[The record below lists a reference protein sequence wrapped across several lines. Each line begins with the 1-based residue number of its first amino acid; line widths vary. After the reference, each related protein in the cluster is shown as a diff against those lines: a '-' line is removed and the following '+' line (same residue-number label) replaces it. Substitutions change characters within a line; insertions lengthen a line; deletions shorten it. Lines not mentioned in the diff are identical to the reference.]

1 MKRCKV
7 VDGRVISN
15 GTSYRVGES
24 VELSD
29 SEADRCVKLG
39 VVSVFSVVVPE
50 PVVAEPEV
58 ESTPE
63 PEVAEPVKTNKP
75 KRKNRKKK

>member
-7 VDGRVISN
+7 VDGRVKSN

-29 SEADRCVKLG
+29 SEADRCVALG
-39 VVSVFSVVVPE
+39 VVSVSSVVVPE
-50 PVVAEPEV
+50 PAVAEPEV
-58 ESTPE
+58 EPTPE
-63 PEVAEPVKTNKP
+63 PVVAEAVKTNKP